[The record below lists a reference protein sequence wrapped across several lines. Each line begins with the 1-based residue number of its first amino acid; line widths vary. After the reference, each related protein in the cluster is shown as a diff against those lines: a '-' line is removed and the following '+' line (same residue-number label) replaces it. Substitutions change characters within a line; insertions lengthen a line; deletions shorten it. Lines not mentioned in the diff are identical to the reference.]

1 MNNYSD
7 QIKLKNPFLLL
18 STEKRKLLFFLIKI
32 MIAAGLILFLIT
44 WIRPSEILVA
54 IKNANLI
61 FILSAAS
68 LLLPNIYLQFLKWK
82 LTSLNLLQ
90 EADNKKIFNSLFYGL
105 AAGVFTPARVGEY
118 LGRGIVFSNQ
128 PIIKV
133 TIATFVDK
141 LFLLVIVA
149 FFGSLTS
156 IMFIHSY
163 YKVSSMIT
171 AGLLIVIIILFYLL
185 FIFLIRS
192 DYWQQFLKLKFNSV
206 NKFKIFFE
214 SLSVVNEIDKSYSA
228 RMIFLSILL
237 YACFIIQYALLV
249 MAFSNN
255 SNFLQYII
263 AGNLMMFSKS
273 IVPPI
278 SLGELGIREGASIF
292 FITQVGESANV
303 GFNAS
308 IFLFLINILLP
319 ALIGFVLLLKKNN
332 D

>member
-1 MNNYSD
+1 MNNYSE

-18 STEKRKLLFFLIKI
+18 SKEKRKLLFLLIKI
-32 MIAAGLILFLIT
+32 MIAAGLILFLVT

-54 IKNANLI
+54 IKNADLI
-61 FILSAAS
+61 FILFAAA

-82 LTSLNLLQ
+82 LTSLHLLQ

-118 LGRGIVFSNQ
+118 FGRGIVFKNQ
-128 PIIKV
+128 PILKV
-133 TIATFVDK
+133 TVATFIDK

-163 YKVSSMIT
+163 YKVPSMIT
-171 AGLLIVIIILFYLL
+171 SGLIIVIIVLFYLL
-185 FIFLIRS
+185 FIFLFHS
-192 DYWQQFLKLKFNSV
+192 EHWQQFLNLKFKSI
-206 NKFKIFFE
+206 NKFKVFLE
-214 SLSVVNEIDKSYSA
+214 SLSVVHKIDKSYSSK
-228 RMIFLSILL
+228 MILLSILL
-237 YACFIIQYALLV
+237 YTCFIIQYALLV
-249 MAFSNN
+249 IAFSNN

-292 FITQVGESANV
+292 FITQIGETANV

-308 IFLFLINILLP
+308 IFLFLINVLLP
-319 ALIGFVLLLKKNN
+319 ALIGFVLLLKKTN